1 MKPYGIATVAGLVS
15 AVVGETIHGVTVFTR
30 HGDRNSKHYSGYQLS
45 PLGITENFEVGSDYR
60 DLYIAAG
67 SQKQILGISDS
78 KYVPSQVYASAPDQQ
93 VLLTTATA
101 FLQGL
106 YPPLKDINETPL
118 ATQSINNG
126 SSYTNPLNGYQY
138 VVLHGEDVNSPD
150 TIWLKGDESC
160 PAAIE
165 AQGTFEESSE
175 FLALNESTKS
185 FYSQF
190 WDVLKNVYDYK
201 PELLSYEKAYD
212 IFDLVNVANIHNTSF
227 TGNVTSEQL
236 FQLRT
241 LADSA
246 EFGTNYNRTMPARS
260 IGGESL
266 LGGIFTQFNQTVSS
280 KGKLKFSLLA
290 GSYDNFM
297 ASFGLMN
304 LTSANTDFFG
314 LPLYASTMSFELF
327 TTADITT
334 FPSNTDDLNVRFL
347 FRNGSNAGS
356 QHTVYPLFG
365 GSALSLS
372 WKDFSVQIKQRA
384 ITSVGQWCSA
394 CNATQSFCPAPS
406 TTTITE
412 AAAGSSGSGMSNA
425 VAGVVGAMVTFGVAL
440 LAGFVFWLARRR
452 QSRRG
457 TAATHVEAALQVEKT
472 KSLES
477 GSS

>member
-1 MKPYGIATVAGLVS
+1 M
-15 AVVGETIHGVTVFTR
+15 
-30 HGDRNSKHYSGYQLS
+30 
-45 PLGITENFEVGSDYR
+45 
-60 DLYIAAG
+60 
-67 SQKQILGISDS
+67 
-78 KYVPSQVYASAPDQQ
+78 
-93 VLLTTATA
+93 
-101 FLQGL
+101 
-106 YPPLKDINETPL
+106 
-118 ATQSINNG
+118 
-126 SSYTNPLNGYQY
+126 
-138 VVLHGEDVNSPD
+138 NSPD

-160 PAAIE
+160 PAAAE

-175 FLALNESTKS
+175 FLSLNESTKS

-201 PELLSYEKAYD
+201 PELLSYENAFD
-212 IFDLVNVANIHNTSF
+212 IFDLIIVANIHNASF
-227 TGNVTSEQL
+227 TSNVTSEQL

-246 EFGTNYNRTMPARS
+246 EFSTNYNRTVPARS

-266 LGGIFTQFNQTVSS
+266 LGGIFKQLNQTVSS

-334 FPSNTDDLNVRFL
+334 FPSNIDDLNVRFL
-347 FRNGSNAGS
+347 FRNGSTAGS
-356 QHTVYPLFG
+356 QPTVYPLFG

-406 TTTITE
+406 MTAIPE
-412 AAAGSSGSGMSNA
+412 AAAGSSGSGLSNA
-425 VAGVVGAMVTFGVAL
+425 VAGVVGAMVTAGVAL

-452 QSRRG
+452 QSARS
-457 TAATHVEAALQVEKT
+457 TAATHVEAAPQIEKT

-477 GSS
+477 GST